1 MTSKFT
7 EFANKEIVN
16 VKNGI
21 KIGYAD
27 DIVFDIKTAKATA
40 IIVYGRGRFFGLFG
54 RDEDMIIEWEH
65 IEMIGEDTILVNR
78 EGIFYERKTVDKKSY
93 KYNFFEKL
101 FN

>member
-7 EFANKEIVN
+7 EFSTKEIVN

-27 DIVFDIKTAKATA
+27 DIIFDTETAKATA
-40 IIVYGRGRFFGLFG
+40 IIVYGRTRLFGILG

-78 EGIFYERKTVDKKSY
+78 EGIFYERKTNKN
-93 KYNFFEKL
+93 NFLEKI
-101 FN
+101 FS

>member
-7 EFANKEIVN
+7 EFSSKEIVN

-27 DIVFDIKTAKATA
+27 DIVFDTLTAKATA
-40 IIVYGRGRFFGLFG
+40 LIVYGRGRFFGLFG
-54 RDEDMIIEWEH
+54 RDEDMIIEWEN

-78 EGIFYERKTVDKKSY
+78 EGIFYERKSTERKTLKN
-93 KYNFFEKL
+93 NFLEKI